1 MTRNTLPL
9 SARHFHPRIGPAFM
23 KIERLSR
30 LIGTLGVEDACG
42 DGRITK
48 YRYLHIFVLG
58 TDIFGRFRV
67 CQRLGFVP
75 DFPIAPRNHELVG
88 HQRGD

>member
-23 KIERLSR
+23 SIERLSR
-30 LIGTLGVEDACG
+30 LIGALSVEDACG

-48 YRYLHIFVLG
+48 YRYLDIFVLG
-58 TDIFGRFRV
+58 TVIFGRFRV
-67 CQRLGFVP
+67 CQRLSFVP

-88 HQRGD
+88 QQRGD